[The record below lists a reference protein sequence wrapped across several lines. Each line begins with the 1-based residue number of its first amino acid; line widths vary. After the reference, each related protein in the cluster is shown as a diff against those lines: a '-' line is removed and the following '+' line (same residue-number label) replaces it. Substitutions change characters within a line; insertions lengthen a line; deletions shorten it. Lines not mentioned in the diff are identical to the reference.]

1 MHPLFQSRVGML
13 TYFAAWAPLGGI
25 LGFVLGSGARL
36 RWFESLVVT
45 APLTCILAVVC
56 LSPWYVCKNLPLT
69 KAPAFKLLG
78 IHLVT
83 AMWASAIVVLMAHGL
98 LALLARIYPDLDV
111 KFRAAGPVLTGM
123 VFLLY
128 LMSIALHYLLL
139 ALESSRQ
146 SEVLARDAELKA
158 LKSQINPHFLF
169 NSLNSISALTSLDP
183 AKAREMCIRLSDF
196 LRSSL
201 RLGERTS
208 VPFGEELALTSSYL
222 DVEQVRFGERLRVNV
237 DFEVACSACEVPPLL
252 LQPLVENAIKHGV
265 ASLAEGGEII
275 MRARVSQER
284 LCFVVEN
291 PFDPDAPAQRKSGF
305 GLVNVRKR
313 LQARY
318 GCAASLDIQIE
329 KHLYRVTLSLPF
341 KVQREMAIP

>member
-1 MHPLFQSRVGML
+1 MHPLFQTRAGIVA
-13 TYFAAWAPLGGI
+13 YFAAWTPLGWI

-36 RWFESLVVT
+36 HWYESAAIT
-45 APLTCILAVVC
+45 APLTCIIALVC
-56 LSPWYVCKNLPLT
+56 LSPWYTCKALPLT
-69 KAPAFKLLG
+69 KTQPVKLLG
-78 IHLVT
+78 VHLVT
-83 AMWASAIVVLMAHGL
+83 AMWASAIVVPVARGIVTLWARVYPGL
-98 LALLARIYPDLDV
+98 DT
-111 KFRAAGPVLTGM
+111 KFGQAVPVLTGM

-128 LMSIALHYLLL
+128 LMSIALHYLVVQV
-139 ALESSRQ
+139 ESSRQ
-146 SEVLARDAELKA
+146 SEVLAREAELKA

-183 AKAREMCIRLSDF
+183 PKAREMCIRLSDF

-208 VPFGEELALTSSYL
+208 VPFGEELALTNSYL
-222 DVEQVRFGERLRVNV
+222 DVEQVRFGQRLRVNL

-265 ASLAEGGEII
+265 ASLAEGGEIS
-275 MRARVSQER
+275 MSARVSHEQLR
-284 LCFVVEN
+284 FIVEN

-305 GLVNVRKR
+305 GLANVRKR

-318 GCAASLDIQIE
+318 GGAASLDIQIE
-329 KHLYRVTLSLPF
+329 KQLYRVTLSVPY
-341 KVQREMAIP
+341 KAKREMATL